1 MNIINNIKTKGVTMR
16 IGDIQLN
23 QNKILR
29 ISKDTVNM
37 VTFYQYGTGLKDG
50 GNEYE
55 PSDKVIAFHV
65 NKLDEVLLSLIHFSQ
80 DTKNTLPN

>member
-1 MNIINNIKTKGVTMR
+1 MR

-37 VTFYQYGTGLKDG
+37 VTFYQIINIPEEQL
-50 GNEYE
+50 
-55 PSDKVIAFHV
+55 
-65 NKLDEVLLSLIHFSQ
+65 
-80 DTKNTLPN
+80 

>member
-1 MNIINNIKTKGVTMR
+1 MR

-37 VTFYQYGTGLKDG
+37 VTFYQLRYWIKKDG